1 MTVDEVKDHYGTESD
16 ADLARV
22 LKKTRGAISKWRSY
36 EIPASTQV
44 ILQIQS
50 KDKFGNL
57 NRLNQLSPDYRFKEK
72 LINSRTKMDISKE
85 TKTALHKMVHQSN
98 GITPKEIADV
108 VGVSHNTILNY
119 ANPNMENHLP
129 SLKAFEAMLSYTQ
142 NPISLKVWAHKL
154 DFMLVP
160 VDQAEGKNHQ
170 LGVLESLLGMNVGN
184 GSANKQVLSALEDGV
199 VIPSE
204 MDETDRI
211 LEEIEHKI
219 QSLRKAMKQVCKV
232 FTSYTTRKSLI
243 SEIRLFN
250 SNSTARR
257 K

>member
-1 MTVDEVKDHYGTESD
+1 
-16 ADLARV
+16 
-22 LKKTRGAISKWRSY
+22 
-36 EIPASTQV
+36 
-44 ILQIQS
+44 
-50 KDKFGNL
+50 
-57 NRLNQLSPDYRFKEK
+57 
-72 LINSRTKMDISKE
+72 
-85 TKTALHKMVHQSN
+85 MVYQSN
-98 GITPKEIADV
+98 VITPKEIADV
-108 VGVSHNTILNY
+108 IGVSHSTILNY
-119 ANPNMENHLP
+119 ANPNMENRLP

-199 VIPSE
+199 MTPSE

-219 QSLRKAMKQVCKV
+219 QSLRKAMK
-232 FTSYTTRKSLI
+232 
-243 SEIRLFN
+243 
-250 SNSTARR
+250 
-257 K
+257 